1 MSYKGLTGRTKR
13 TYLQIKQGSLFLKS
27 SDKNH
32 ENYAE
37 KSVEFGGETY
47 VNAGLWFSKLT
58 DKITRVSL
66 YDGSFGLQVNI
77 DTEEGYTISTPYDK
91 RYGVSL
97 MERLPNIDTGKEVTI
112 APYSFEDE
120 KGRIVQGVNL
130 YQDGNKIES
139 LYTKENSEKYDFP
152 QSPID
157 AGKKKITSAD
167 WKAFFMLRNNRLKD
181 LLDEW
186 IEEKYPDT
194 GTEVAVNE
202 QIQKATDSVTDAS
215 VDDLPF

>member
-97 MERLPNIDTGKEVTI
+97 M
-112 APYSFEDE
+112 
-120 KGRIVQGVNL
+120 
-130 YQDGNKIES
+130 
-139 LYTKENSEKYDFP
+139 
-152 QSPID
+152 
-157 AGKKKITSAD
+157 
-167 WKAFFMLRNNRLKD
+167 
-181 LLDEW
+181 
-186 IEEKYPDT
+186 
-194 GTEVAVNE
+194 
-202 QIQKATDSVTDAS
+202 
-215 VDDLPF
+215 